1 MSSLSEHDRELQTY
15 FTDVEHLRE
24 LFKQWLAAP
33 TLPKRMLVIHG
44 VGGVGKSSLLKKI
57 LPMKLHEHGKML
69 HLWTSCAIERK
80 RKSD

>member
-44 VGGVGKSSLLKKI
+44 VGGVGKSSLLRMFPPA
-57 LPMKLHEHGKML
+57 LQEQQHPRRAGVG
-69 HLWTSCAIERK
+69 
-80 RKSD
+80 